1 MGKGRP
7 SMSNK
12 GDGPHG
18 WHVDHAMASIVQGSG
33 VVLSAFP
40 DHMKPGPSGQRP
52 WCMHSEHLGE
62 MLADYEPI
70 MQKRGREEAEDRREK
85 GIVVLRWPVCWGM
98 CPRGVIPH
106 AASG

>member
-1 MGKGRP
+1 
-7 SMSNK
+7 
-12 GDGPHG
+12 
-18 WHVDHAMASIVQGSG
+18 
-33 VVLSAFP
+33 
-40 DHMKPGPSGQRP
+40 
-52 WCMHSEHLGE
+52 